1 MDFASLKVV
10 LLNNEVDM
18 TISKAEM
25 HALLLSSPFSEYY
38 KKHGLDDKLWGE
50 FVCNLFVQLARASAS
65 QASQVHAG
73 PDVDVE
79 FLQDDHV
86 LGMIIPEDDF
96 LHIVLVPADET
107 EYDEDDLDDD
117 ESFLDDCDFLD
128 DDDDDEMTEIFN
140 QTICDNV
147 SGKSVDQ
154 EKDCMKC
161 FLEKVL
167 PDLVMSYQM
176 SPLKTTYEEV
186 LEAVASSDCC
196 KKAIQTFDDAQTV
209 KGFANWLSLR
219 VKELCAKEP
228 NKEVFYQVKN
238 LDAALAAMP
247 YVKYGHIL
255 KIKDKYFVASN
266 HDLAVLT
273 EYGKAVRPFAYADS
287 GVICGIRD
295 GNFCKSSDLKDI
307 FDNR

>member
-25 HALLLSSPFSEYY
+25 HALLLASPCSEYY

-50 FVCNLFVQLARASAS
+50 FVCNLFVQLARASAN
-65 QASQVHAG
+65 QAGQVQAD

-79 FLQDDHV
+79 FLQDDQV
-86 LGMIIPEDDF
+86 LGMIIPEDDL
-96 LHIVLVPADET
+96 LHIVLVPADEA
-107 EYDEDDLDDD
+107 EYYEDDLDDD
-117 ESFLDDCDFLD
+117 DELLFDDCDVL

-140 QTICDNV
+140 QTICNNV
-147 SGKSVDQ
+147 SGSSADQ

-167 PDLVMSYQM
+167 PDFVMSYQM
-176 SPLKTTYEEV
+176 SPLKTTYEEI

-196 KKAIQTFDDAQTV
+196 KKAVQTFDDVQTV
-209 KGFANWLSLR
+209 KGFANWLSIR

-228 NKEVFYQVKN
+228 NKEVFYHVKN
-238 LDAALAAMP
+238 LDTALAVMP
-247 YVKYGHIL
+247 YVRYGHIL
-255 KIKDKYFVASN
+255 KVRDNYFVASN
-266 HDLAVLT
+266 HDMAVLM
-273 EYGKAVRPFAYADS
+273 EYGKAVRPFVYADDS
-287 GVICGIRD
+287 VICGIRNGD
-295 GNFCKSSDLKDI
+295 FCKSSDLKDI